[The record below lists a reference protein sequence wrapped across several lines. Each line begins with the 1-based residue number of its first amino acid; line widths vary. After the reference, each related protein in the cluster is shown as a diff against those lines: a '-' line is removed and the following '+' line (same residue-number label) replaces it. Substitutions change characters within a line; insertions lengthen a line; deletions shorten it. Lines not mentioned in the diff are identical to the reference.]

1 MAGKRRS
8 SWIDQIVKRSHPPAD
23 KELRS
28 FGLLMGCFIAGLFG
42 LLFPWLWNLKFV
54 LWPWVVGSVFVLWA
68 LALPATLAPVFRGWM
83 IVGGILGWINTRI
96 ILALVFY
103 LLFFPL
109 GRVMRLWGWDPLRR
123 AWKKEGISYR
133 IQSKALDRKQ
143 MERPF

>member
-1 MAGKRRS
+1 MTGKRRS
-8 SWIDQIVKRSHPPAD
+8 NRIDPVLKRSPPPTT

-28 FGLLMGCFIAGLFG
+28 FGLLMGCFIAGVFG
-42 LLFPWLWNLKFV
+42 VLFPWLWNRPFAV
-54 LWPWVVGSVFVLWA
+54 WPWVVGGLFILWA
-68 LALPATLAPVFRGWM
+68 LAAPTTLASVFQGWM

-109 GRVMRLWGWDPLRR
+109 GFVMRRSGWDPLRR
-123 AWKKEGISYR
+123 AWKRDIISYR
-133 IQSKALDRKQ
+133 IQSKAADRKR